1 MSLKREQVVSMV
13 STLEMLGF
21 LKTNG
26 TNCRFVS
33 MTTKTPVVKIRAK
46 NPWNAGAKTQSG
58 LFKVSKKIGII
69 NADYVAS
76 VERRIAEALGV
87 KPGEVQYTAGTTW
100 YKHLT
105 TADGKPLPVV
115 INKDEAKQGEFYL
128 QYFPMTERSV
138 NAYVNDAGEP
148 VADEVV
154 KPWLYAESP
163 RSEYKPAV
171 IAVKLSNIVRLKASG
186 IVIEMPELPEVEAAL
201 AD

>member
-33 MTTKTPVVKIRAK
+33 MTTKTPVVKIKAK

-58 LFKVSKKIGII
+58 LYKVSKKIGII

-76 VERRIAEALGV
+76 VQRHVAVALGV
-87 KPGEVQYTAGTTW
+87 NPTDVQYTAGVTW
-100 YKHLT
+100 YKHLIA
-105 TADGKPLPVV
+105 ADGKPLPVV
-115 INKDEAKQGEFYL
+115 IHKDEAKQGEFYL
-128 QYFPMTERSV
+128 QYFPQTEKSV
-138 NAYVNDAGEP
+138 NAYVNESGET
-148 VADEVV
+148 VADESV

-186 IVIEMPELPEVEAAL
+186 IVIEMPGIEEAESVL